1 MVSLDAGLIM
11 KRILWPATKHARVA
25 SNGSKTKSVRRR
37 VVESVIQSAAIYS
50 VASISFGITSFL
62 SPDIGFPICHSL
74 FPPVIVSLFPLS
86 SFFPLASPQNPML
99 TRGTCRA
106 WCSC

>member
-1 MVSLDAGLIM
+1 M

-74 FPPVIVSLFPLS
+74 FPPVIVSSLFS
-86 SFFPLASPQNPML
+86 SQ
-99 TRGTCRA
+99 
-106 WCSC
+106 